1 MGPVIYTKS
10 NPNRGFTQSVGFLRK
25 RVDFFDN
32 YECSGRIFRLD
43 GLERGFVKEQLSF
56 VKITAHNVYLLIS
69 MTNTTFHRQLAT
81 QTS

>member
-10 NPNRGFTQSVGFLRK
+10 NLNRGFTQSLGFLRK

-43 GLERGFVKEQLSF
+43 SFRTWFCER
-56 VKITAHNVYLLIS
+56 TAKLCQNNRPIECTY
-69 MTNTTFHRQLAT
+69 
-81 QTS
+81 